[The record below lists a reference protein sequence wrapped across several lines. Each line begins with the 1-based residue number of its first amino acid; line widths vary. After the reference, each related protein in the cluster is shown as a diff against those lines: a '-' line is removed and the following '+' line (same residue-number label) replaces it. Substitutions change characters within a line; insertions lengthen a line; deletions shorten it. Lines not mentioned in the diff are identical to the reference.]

1 MNFLGKMLLMMISKV
16 TKTSA
21 SSSIWK
27 IHFWKILQRGA
38 GYRRGGGAD
47 GRRGGGGQ
55 TDFPK
60 VFLGLRWGNVF
71 FDVI

>member
-27 IHFWKILQRGA
+27 IHFWKTLQRGA
-38 GYRRGGGAD
+38 GCSGG
-47 GRRGGGGQ
+47 GGGGQ
-55 TDFPK
+55 
-60 VFLGLRWGNVF
+60 
-71 FDVI
+71 

>member
-27 IHFWKILQRGA
+27 IQFWKILQRGA
-38 GYRRGGGAD
+38 GYRRGGERVA
-47 GRRGGGGQ
+47 GGVEEVKM
-55 TDFPK
+55 TSPK

-71 FDVI
+71 F

>member
-27 IHFWKILQRGA
+27 IQFWKILQRGA
-38 GYRRGGGAD
+38 GYRRGGGAG

-55 TDFPK
+55 TDFPQSLFRVK
-60 VFLGLRWGNVF
+60 VGKCFFLM
-71 FDVI
+71 